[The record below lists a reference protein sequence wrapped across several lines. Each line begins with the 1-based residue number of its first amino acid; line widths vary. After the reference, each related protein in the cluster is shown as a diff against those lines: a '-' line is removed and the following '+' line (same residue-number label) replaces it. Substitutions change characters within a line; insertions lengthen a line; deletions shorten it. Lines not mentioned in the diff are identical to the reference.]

1 MKGAQA
7 QQGYG
12 RMDNNCENHYG
23 KDIYKSRNPMIVVVS
38 VKKINCNNIIS
49 FGMSLNHIWTP
60 CAISFSVF
68 PSLWSSI
75 IFFPFQIYIKLE
87 ISLR

>member
-49 FGMSLNHIWTP
+49 LV
-60 CAISFSVF
+60 C
-68 PSLWSSI
+68 L
-75 IFFPFQIYIKLE
+75 
-87 ISLR
+87 